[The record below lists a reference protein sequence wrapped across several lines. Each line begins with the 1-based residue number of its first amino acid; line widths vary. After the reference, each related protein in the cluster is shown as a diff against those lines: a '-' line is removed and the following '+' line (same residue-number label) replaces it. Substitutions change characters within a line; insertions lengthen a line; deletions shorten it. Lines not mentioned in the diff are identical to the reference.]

1 MYQYG
6 AQPKLPEAS
15 GAPNWTS
22 HRSLEWQ
29 VTSAV
34 NAWGILVQFARLQ
47 IVARVLKRDHP
58 VNQDNIVNQFINQF
72 NQAFIPGAQALG
84 EEMQMQVRSAMT
96 KALKKMDLVTREEF
110 DIQQAVLQRSR
121 EKLDALETQIS
132 GLEDSIHQLRSEKN
146 DK

>member
-1 MYQYG
+1 
-6 AQPKLPEAS
+6 
-15 GAPNWTS
+15 
-22 HRSLEWQ
+22 
-29 VTSAV
+29 
-34 NAWGILVQFARLQ
+34 
-47 IVARVLKRDHP
+47 

-84 EEMQMQVRSAMT
+84 EEMQMQLRSAMT

-132 GLEDSIHQLRSEKN
+132 SLEESIRQLTANKSN
-146 DK
+146 